1 MGQRKEIGWLNFLKG
16 IAIIAVVFDHMH
28 NFLYQSEYLWSLSFY
43 SVTLFTFVAGITSCL
58 SMEKRMRLDCY
69 DLAYTWKRLKKI
81 LIPYAVATAFYVFVK
96 NQFFDFK
103 TYLEALVTFSGAAPF
118 YFIVYFVQLIVAAPL
133 LFLVIYKIKRK
144 SLHVLFLIGTAVF
157 SGLCLKFT
165 YIIKTWG
172 GGQYFL
178 GSTYLLMFVLG
189 IYCWK
194 NRRALRSQKTNRCF
208 LIMGLIGI
216 SAFLI
221 FNLLQYKKLAN
232 PPGLLIILYTFCI
245 FACVFSGY
253 YFLEKKAKNWK
264 IRPAKYIEKIGH
276 YSMDIFLYHLLLIK
290 IFEKV
295 GSVLHFDENIIY
307 ALAVYIIA
315 IGVPIITR
323 IIYTKIY
330 QWLFNKETMM
340 TEIVKNKT

>member
-16 IAIIAVVFDHMH
+16 IAIMAVVFDHMH
-28 NFLYQSEYLWSLSFY
+28 KFLYQSEYLWSLSFY

-81 LIPYAVATAFYVFVK
+81 LIPYAVATAFYVFAK

-172 GGQYFL
+172 GG
-178 GSTYLLMFVLG
+178 
-189 IYCWK
+189 
-194 NRRALRSQKTNRCF
+194 A
-208 LIMGLIGI
+208 
-216 SAFLI
+216 I
-221 FNLLQYKKLAN
+221 FTWFNIFSDICAGNLLLEKSKCPEASKN
-232 PPGLLIILYTFCI
+232 KSI
-245 FACVFSGY
+245 FFNCGTSRNQCVFG
-253 YFLEKKAKNWK
+253 F
-264 IRPAKYIEKIGH
+264 
-276 YSMDIFLYHLLLIK
+276 
-290 IFEKV
+290 
-295 GSVLHFDENIIY
+295 
-307 ALAVYIIA
+307 
-315 IGVPIITR
+315 
-323 IIYTKIY
+323 
-330 QWLFNKETMM
+330 
-340 TEIVKNKT
+340 